1 MMGRK
6 LRGRVATR
14 MMIWRRQPKPQRPQ
28 QALQQHAPLP
38 ASGFDQGGRERERET
53 ETERQR
59 QRDRETERQRQ
70 RNERGERQRQRQMER
85 QRHGKRETNRE
96 RRVENATVVCDG
108 DGS

>member
-38 ASGFDQGGRERERET
+38 ASGFDQGGRERETERQRQRDRDRET

-59 QRDRETERQRQ
+59 DRETENTYPVCLCVCVFACYVQCAVC
-70 RNERGERQRQRQMER
+70 GECR
-85 QRHGKRETNRE
+85 
-96 RRVENATVVCDG
+96 
-108 DGS
+108 

>member
-38 ASGFDQGGRERERET
+38 ASGFDQGGRERERDRET

-59 QRDRETERQRQ
+59 QRDRDRETERQRD
-70 RNERGERQRQRQMER
+70 
-85 QRHGKRETNRE
+85 RETKRQTHIVCPPSTPPGGNRI
-96 RRVENATVVCDG
+96 VHSAVFLNK
-108 DGS
+108 